1 MEDFSKLKQP
11 AQTVVATFYTSIEPW
26 IRPIKEEDVGFLE
39 HTGDEV
45 EPFIMPKLGRHYT
58 ELWEEEDMGI
68 LAMPSDADPSIF
80 APPDPKFEPS
90 QLGET
95 DVLNEEKGHGP
106 LTERV
111 IAALLPA
118 PDLTWKG
125 VKAAEDAME
134 GRPGGSGAAAA
145 RREKMNVTDL
155 EARIRDTMRS
165 NGLLDGM
172 VCVSFLDILTIRLT
186 IVNSLITQKRSTIP
200 YLPHFGKHSVNYV
213 SYLRRTRSAENVL
226 WPSPVIG

>member
-172 VCVSFLDILTIRLT
+172 VGVL
-186 IVNSLITQKRSTIP
+186 SLAI
-200 YLPHFGKHSVNYV
+200 
-213 SYLRRTRSAENVL
+213 
-226 WPSPVIG
+226 